1 MTQPQPPTPGTRALQ
16 AVVQANI
23 QRQVRKEQRQR
34 AITQAIIRIQ
44 SGRA

>member
-23 QRQVRKEQRQR
+23 QLERETHRFDE
-34 AITQAIIRIQ
+34 IFLTQ
-44 SGRA
+44 